1 MEKAFVIS
9 TFITLL
15 FCLLKLIEMKYLD
28 KEFKPLKIIVRDA
41 IYVFVCSLSA
51 TFIYFSLDGNISD
64 FFNVLTDTK
73 SMNTGATQIFT
84 DEPGF

>member
-15 FCLLKLIEMKYLD
+15 FCLFKFIEMKYLD

-51 TFIYFSLDGNISD
+51 TFIYFSLDGNITD

-73 SMNTGATQIFT
+73 TMNTGATQIFT